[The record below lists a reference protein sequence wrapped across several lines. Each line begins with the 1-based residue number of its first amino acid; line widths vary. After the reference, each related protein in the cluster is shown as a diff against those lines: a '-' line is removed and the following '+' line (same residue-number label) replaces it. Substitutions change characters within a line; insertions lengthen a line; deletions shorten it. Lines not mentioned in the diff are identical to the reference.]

1 MNKIYNELLEIKSLL
16 KDTGQKI
23 DSVSN
28 SNVANNVKNQIQ
40 TQINNYSKKTF
51 KSLINYDNEIKI
63 KKQYTTKQERKVIFR
78 TLLIAAFILPVLV
91 IYFKGD
97 DFVPD
102 PFTNYIYTYIFFFI
116 LFCFLV
122 SPFYYIPSL
131 ISKRGKLK
139 VADDNLV
146 FNFGKKDT
154 QIIYFKDIRSYIKEN
169 TSIGFSFFIYPLDD
183 IYPIVS
189 FYVENIHEVD
199 AIDTLLTNKINQ
211 YFENEEKEEN
221 KTQV

>member
-1 MNKIYNELLEIKSLL
+1 MSKIYQELLEIKSLL

-28 SNVANNVKNQIQ
+28 SNVANNVENQIQ

-51 KSLINYDNEIKI
+51 KSLINYDKEIKI
-63 KKQYTTKQERKVIFR
+63 KKQYTTKQERKAIFWL
-78 TLLIAAFILPVLV
+78 LLIAAFIFPVLV

-102 PFTNYIYTYIFFFI
+102 PFANYIYTYIFFFI

-169 TSIGFSFFIYPLDD
+169 TSIGFSFFIYSLDD

>member
-1 MNKIYNELLEIKSLL
+1 MSKIYQELLEIKSLL

-28 SNVANNVKNQIQ
+28 SNVANNVENQIQ

-51 KSLINYDNEIKI
+51 KSLVNYNKEIKI
-63 KKQYTTKQERKVIFR
+63 KKQYTTKQERKAIFWL
-78 TLLIAAFILPVLV
+78 LLIAAFIFPVLV

-97 DFVPD
+97 KFVPD
-102 PFTNYIYTYIFFFI
+102 PFANCIYTYILFFI
-116 LFCFLV
+116 LFCFLLSSV
-122 SPFYYIPSL
+122 YYIHSL
-131 ISKRGKLK
+131 IRGSSKLIIN
-139 VADDNLV
+139 DDHLL

-169 TSIGFSFFIYPLDD
+169 TSIGFSFFIYSLDD

-221 KTQV
+221 KSQV

>member
-1 MNKIYNELLEIKSLL
+1 MSKIYQELLEIKSLL

-28 SNVANNVKNQIQ
+28 SNVANNVENQIQ

-51 KSLINYDNEIKI
+51 KSLVNYNKEIKI
-63 KKQYTTKQERKVIFR
+63 KKQYTTKQERKAIFWL
-78 TLLIAAFILPVLV
+78 LLIAAFIFPVLV

-97 DFVPD
+97 KFVPD
-102 PFTNYIYTYIFFFI
+102 PFANCIYTYILFFI
-116 LFCFLV
+116 LFCFLLSSV
-122 SPFYYIPSL
+122 YYIHSL
-131 ISKRGKLK
+131 IRGSSKLIIN
-139 VADDNLV
+139 DDHLL

-221 KTQV
+221 KSQV

>member
-1 MNKIYNELLEIKSLL
+1 MNKIYQDLLEIKSLL

-102 PFTNYIYTYIFFFI
+102 PFTN
-116 LFCFLV
+116 
-122 SPFYYIPSL
+122 
-131 ISKRGKLK
+131 
-139 VADDNLV
+139 
-146 FNFGKKDT
+146 
-154 QIIYFKDIRSYIKEN
+154 
-169 TSIGFSFFIYPLDD
+169 
-183 IYPIVS
+183 
-189 FYVENIHEVD
+189 
-199 AIDTLLTNKINQ
+199 
-211 YFENEEKEEN
+211 
-221 KTQV
+221 

>member
-1 MNKIYNELLEIKSLL
+1 MSKIYQELLEIKSLL

-28 SNVANNVKNQIQ
+28 SNVANNVENQIQ

-51 KSLINYDNEIKI
+51 KSLVNYNKEIKI
-63 KKQYTTKQERKVIFR
+63 KKQYTTKQERKAIFWL
-78 TLLIAAFILPVLV
+78 LLIAAFIFPVLV

-97 DFVPD
+97 KFVPD
-102 PFTNYIYTYIFFFI
+102 PFANCIYTYILFFI
-116 LFCFLV
+116 LFCFLLSSV
-122 SPFYYIPSL
+122 YYIHSL
-131 ISKRGKLK
+131 IRGSSKLIIN
-139 VADDNLV
+139 DDHLL

-154 QIIYFKDIRSYIKEN
+154 QIIYFKDIRSYIKES
-169 TSIGFSFFIYPLDD
+169 TSLGFSFFIYPLND

-199 AIDTLLTNKINQ
+199 AIDTLLTNRIND
-211 YFENEEKEEN
+211 YIEKEE
-221 KTQV
+221 KKEKKQK

>member
-1 MNKIYNELLEIKSLL
+1 MSKIYQELLEIKSLL

-28 SNVANNVKNQIQ
+28 SNVANNVENQIQ

-51 KSLINYDNEIKI
+51 KSLVNYNKEIKI
-63 KKQYTTKQERKVIFR
+63 KKQYTTKQERKAIFWL
-78 TLLIAAFILPVLV
+78 LLIAAFIFPVLV

-97 DFVPD
+97 KFVPD
-102 PFTNYIYTYIFFFI
+102 PFANCIYTYILFFI
-116 LFCFLV
+116 LFCFLLSSV
-122 SPFYYIPSL
+122 YYIHSL
-131 ISKRGKLK
+131 IRGSSKLIIN
-139 VADDNLV
+139 DDHLL

-154 QIIYFKDIRSYIKEN
+154 QIIYFKDIRSYIKES
-169 TSIGFSFFIYPLDD
+169 TSLGFSFFIYPLND

-199 AIDTLLTNKINQ
+199 AIDTLLLQPI
-211 YFENEEKEEN
+211 YSDRLPE
-221 KTQV
+221 

>member
-1 MNKIYNELLEIKSLL
+1 MNKIYQDLLEIKSLL